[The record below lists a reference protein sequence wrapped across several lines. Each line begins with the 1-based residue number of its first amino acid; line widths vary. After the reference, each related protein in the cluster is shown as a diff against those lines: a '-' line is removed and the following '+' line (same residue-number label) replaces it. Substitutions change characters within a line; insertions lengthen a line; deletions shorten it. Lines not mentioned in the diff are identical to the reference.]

1 MSKIKVRFA
10 AAKDMN
16 GLAELQIMFDR
27 HFQALDGAVSK
38 RPSEKTM
45 KRIGLIKKLNFSK
58 KPLLRTLVAEAG
70 GGGYPVGA
78 ISFYRGF
85 TADTGEVFHIPY
97 FFIRPEYRGS
107 RAILLL
113 FNAVKKIAKK
123 EKIGCLVFSVY
134 GKNKSAAK
142 LYEHV
147 GAKYWADNDEH
158 FMYLY
163 LAPGVK
169 F

>member
-10 AAKDMN
+10 AAKDMG

-38 RPSEKTM
+38 SPSDKTM
-45 KRIGLIKKLNFSK
+45 ERIGLVKKLNFSK
-58 KPLLRTLVAEAG
+58 NPLLRTLVAELDG
-70 GGGYPVGA
+70 EGYPIGA

-85 TADTGEVFHIPY
+85 ATDIGEVYHVPY

-107 RAILLL
+107 RAVLLL
-113 FNAVKKIAKK
+113 FDAVKKIAKK
-123 EKIGCLVFSVY
+123 EKIGGLVFSVY

-142 LYEHV
+142 LYEHA
-147 GAKYWADNDEH
+147 GAKYWADDDEH

-163 LAPGVK
+163 L
-169 F
+169 